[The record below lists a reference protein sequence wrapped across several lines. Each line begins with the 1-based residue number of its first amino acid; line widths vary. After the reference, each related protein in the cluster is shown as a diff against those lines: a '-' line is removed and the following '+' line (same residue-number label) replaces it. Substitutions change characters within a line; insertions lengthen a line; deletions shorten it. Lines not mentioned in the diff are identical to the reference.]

1 MFIINRDENNI
12 APLSRKSFSELG
24 FREREHL
31 QEWIAKKPDILG
43 QELLIIQKEFD
54 GWNNSR
60 ERIDLLAIDKDGALV
75 VVENKLDDSGR
86 DVAWQAIK
94 YAAYCSSLTK
104 SEIADIYQKYLDAR
118 QNMMPSS
125 ARQNICEFL
134 GEEDFNELS
143 LNEGQT
149 QKIILVG
156 AKFRNEVTA
165 TCLWLLAHK
174 IDVRCIRIEPYVL
187 DDQIFLNVDQ
197 IIPPPEAEE
206 YMIRVGTKE
215 AEEKSTR
222 GITRLSHS
230 LRLEFFG
237 KLLESLTSQAQKIY
251 ANRSPGRDHWL
262 TGSTGASGVH
272 YSFSFLKNALRV
284 ELSMQRSSS
293 DENKYFYD
301 KLLGSK
307 AQIETDFGDDLDWM
321 RLDDRIASRIVY
333 EITFDSYNKD
343 NWSEAIKWLDTNMN
357 NLISSLDP
365 HLSSIINSKNYLS
378 RD

>member
-12 APLSRKSFSELG
+12 SPLNRKSFSELG

-43 QELLIIQKEFD
+43 QDLLIIQKEFD

-75 VVENKLDDSGR
+75 VIENKLDDSGR

-104 SEIADIYQKYLDAR
+104 SEIADIYQKYLDTKP
-118 QNMMPSS
+118 NMMTRS
-125 ARQNICEFL
+125 ARNNICEFL
-134 GEEDFNELS
+134 GEEDFDTIG

-156 AKFRNEVTA
+156 AKFRTEVTA

-174 IDVRCIRIEPYVL
+174 IDVRCVKIEPYVL
-187 DDQIFLNVDQ
+187 GSQIFLNVDQ

-215 AEEKSTR
+215 AEEKSAR
-222 GITRLSHS
+222 GITRQSHG
-230 LRLEFFG
+230 LRLAFFG
-237 KLLESLTSQAQKIY
+237 KLLESLTGQAQKIY

-284 ELSMQRSSS
+284 ELSMQRSSA

-301 KLLGSK
+301 TLLESQ
-307 AQIETDFGDDLDWM
+307 AQIHSDFGDNLEWM
-321 RLDDRIASRIVY
+321 RLDDRIASRIIY
-333 EITFDSYNKD
+333 EIAFESYDKE
-343 NWSEAIKWLDTNMN
+343 NWDDAIQWLDQHMN
-357 NLISSLDP
+357 KLVSAIEP
-365 HLSSIINSKNYLS
+365 HLSPIIESKTYLI
-378 RD
+378 RG